1 MSRESWSDLP
11 PLLAEIAEVA
21 GIDAALAIAE
31 AKGGQEVF
39 IVSRLRPDNWL
50 VAAVGQEKAER
61 ISTHFC
67 SGRYRQKL
75 SIPFGP
81 KGSYLAE
88 RRRRARALSEA
99 LSDGATANEMA
110 KVAGVTNR
118 SARRFRTKQ
127 RQHDSSQFKLI

>member
-1 MSRESWSDLP
+1 MTRASWPDLP

-21 GIDAALAIAE
+21 GLDAALAIAE

-50 VAAVGQEKAER
+50 VQAVGAERAER
-61 ISTHFC
+61 ISAHFC

-75 SIPFGP
+75 AIPFGP

-88 RRRRARALSEA
+88 RRRTARAMADA
-99 LSDGATANEMA
+99 LSSGASANEMA
-110 KVAGVTNR
+110 RAAGVTNR
-118 SARRFRTKQ
+118 SARRFRTKL
-127 RQHDSSQFKLI
+127 RHHNSQPKLL

>member
-1 MSRESWSDLP
+1 MTRASWPDLP

-21 GIDAALAIAE
+21 GLDAALAIAE

-39 IVSRLRPDNWL
+39 VVSRLRPDNWL
-50 VAAVGQEKAER
+50 VQAVGMEKAGR

-75 SIPFGP
+75 AIPFGP

-88 RRRRARALSEA
+88 RRRTARAMGEA
-99 LSDGATANEMA
+99 LSLGATANQMA
-110 KVAGVTNR
+110 KAAGVTNR
-118 SARRFRTKQ
+118 SARRFRSKL
-127 RQHDSSQFKLI
+127 RQHNSKQFKLL

>member
-1 MSRESWSDLP
+1 MTRASWPDLP
-11 PLLAEIAEVA
+11 PLLAEIAEAA

-50 VAAVGQEKAER
+50 VVAVGREKAEC
-61 ISTHFC
+61 ISAHFC

-75 SIPFGP
+75 NIPFGP

-88 RRRRARALSEA
+88 RRRRARALTEA

-110 KVAGVTNR
+110 KAAGVTNR

-127 RQHDSSQFKLI
+127 RQHNSSQFKLL

>member
-1 MSRESWSDLP
+1 MTKASWPELP
-11 PLLAEIAEVA
+11 ALLAEIAEVA

-50 VAAVGQEKAER
+50 VKAVGWQKAETL
-61 ISTHFC
+61 SAHFC

-75 SIPFGP
+75 DIPFGP

-88 RRRRARALSEA
+88 RRRVARALAEA
-99 LSDGATANEMA
+99 QSSGASANQMA
-110 KVAGVTNR
+110 QAAGVTNR
-118 SARRFRTKQ
+118 SARRFRAKQ
-127 RQHDSSQFKLI
+127 RHHNSNQFKLL

>member
-1 MSRESWSDLP
+1 MSRSGWPDLP

-50 VAAVGQEKAER
+50 IAAVGRDKAER
-61 ISTHFC
+61 ISAHFC

-88 RRRRARALSEA
+88 RRRRARALAEA
-99 LSDGATANEMA
+99 LSGGATANEMA
-110 KVAGVTNR
+110 KAAGVTNR

-127 RQHDSSQFKLI
+127 RQHNSSQYKLL